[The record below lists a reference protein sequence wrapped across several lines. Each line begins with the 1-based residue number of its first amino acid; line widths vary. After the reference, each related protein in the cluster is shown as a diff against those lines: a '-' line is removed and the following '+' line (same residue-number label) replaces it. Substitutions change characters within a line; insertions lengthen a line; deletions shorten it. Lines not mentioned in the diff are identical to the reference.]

1 MSTGI
6 GIGASM
12 VFGGIL
18 PSPSFEYSAVSYCK
32 NASNPTPTINGTPG
46 GVFTAAPVAPSTGTL
61 VINSSTGEVDIA
73 ASDPGNYLVTYTVG
87 GVAESDPFQVVAMQT
102 TGFSYS
108 ASSFEAD
115 GTATPTITGSAGGTF
130 TSSPAGL
137 SINSST
143 GVIDLGASTIGGPY
157 TITYSNNGIC
167 AGTPSTF
174 DVTITSVVRIIA
186 NNYALEFSGSDEYV
200 IIGNLQGTALQPS
213 NATLVSDGLS
223 VSAWVKADP
232 LGTYG
237 VWQNDGLG
245 QANYAGLL
253 LQLNSGQVNIGY
265 SDNSGSGS
273 GNRKNYLTTSSV
285 ITAGTWHHIVAI
297 YKGIGVTP
305 QLYVDGT
312 EITAFNSPTGTA
324 TTLGYSTSA
333 KATIGTVRDAVSF
346 FTGDIDEVAVWNKVL
361 SASAVQEIYD
371 ATINN
376 PGYCANLF
384 KLANESSD
392 PIFWNRMGD

>member
-12 VFGGIL
+12 IFGGIV
-18 PSPSFEYSAVSYCK
+18 PSPSFEYDAVSYCK

-46 GVFTAAPVAPSTGTL
+46 GVFTAAPVSPSTGTL

-108 ASSFEAD
+108 ASSFED
-115 GTATPTITGSAGGTF
+115 NGIATPTITGSAGGTF
-130 TSSPAGL
+130 TAPEGI

-143 GVIDLGASTIGGPY
+143 GVIDLAASTVGGPY

-174 DVTITSVVRIIA
+174 DVTITATVRIIA
-186 NNYALEFSGSDEYV
+186 NNFAMEFISADDTAVNVASDV
-200 IIGNLQGTALQPS
+200 FGGMTNFSISSWFKMSVNNHDQPIIAR
-213 NATLVSDGLS
+213 
-223 VSAWVKADP
+223 
-232 LGTYG
+232 
-237 VWQNDGLG
+237 WQNAPSGILLYWDYTNGWRILFQTDTG
-245 QANYAGLL
+245 QKTF
-253 LQLNSGQVNIGY
+253 QSSIQ
-265 SDNSGSGS
+265 SSGSGLPTVDVWYHLCVTYDGS
-273 GNRKNYLTTSSV
+273 NIKFYLNSSTTDTGST
-285 ITAGTWHHIVAI
+285 TAGTLNTITDWQ
-297 YKGIGVTP
+297 IGR
-305 QLYVDGT
+305 DGPSLNR
-312 EITAFNSPTGTA
+312 IF
-324 TTLGYSTSA
+324 
-333 KATIGTVRDAVSF
+333 D
-346 FTGDIDEVAVWNKVL
+346 GDIDEVAIWNTAL

-376 PGYCANLF
+376 PGYSADLF
-384 KLANESSD
+384 KLANESQS
-392 PIFWNRMGD
+392 PVFWNRMGD

>member
-12 VFGGIL
+12 IFGGIV
-18 PSPSFEYSAVSYCK
+18 PSPSFEYDAVSYCK

-46 GVFTAAPVAPSTGTL
+46 GVFTAAPVSPSTGTL

-108 ASSFEAD
+108 ASSFED
-115 GTATPTITGSAGGTF
+115 NGIATPTITGSAGGTF

-143 GVIDLGASTIGGPY
+143 GVIDLAASTVGGPY

-174 DVTITSVVRIIA
+174 DVTITATVRIIA
-186 NNYALEFSGSDEYV
+186 NNFAMEFSSSDD
-200 IIGNLQGTALQPS
+200 TAVNVADDVFGGMTNFSISSWFKMSVNNHDQPLI
-213 NATLVSDGLS
+213 AR
-223 VSAWVKADP
+223 
-232 LGTYG
+232 
-237 VWQNDGLG
+237 WQTAPSGILLYWDYANGWRILFQTDTG
-245 QANYAGLL
+245 QKTF
-253 LQLNSGQVNIGY
+253 QSSIQ
-265 SDNSGSGS
+265 SSGSGIPTVDTWYHLCVTYDGS
-273 GNRKNYLTTSSV
+273 NIKFYLNSSTTDTGST
-285 ITAGTWHHIVAI
+285 TAGTLNTITDWQ
-297 YKGIGVTP
+297 IGR
-305 QLYVDGT
+305 DGPSLNR
-312 EITAFNSPTGTA
+312 IF
-324 TTLGYSTSA
+324 
-333 KATIGTVRDAVSF
+333 D
-346 FTGDIDEVAVWNKVL
+346 GDIDEVAIWNTAL

-376 PGYCANLF
+376 PGYSANLF
-384 KLANESSD
+384 KLANESQS
-392 PIFWNRMGD
+392 PVFWNRMGD